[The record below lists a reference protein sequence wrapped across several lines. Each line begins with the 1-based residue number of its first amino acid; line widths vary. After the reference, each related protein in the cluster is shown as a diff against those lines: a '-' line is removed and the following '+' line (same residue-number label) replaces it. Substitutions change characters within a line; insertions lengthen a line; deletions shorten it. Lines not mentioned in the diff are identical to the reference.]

1 MPRRAKGKAVQGFG
15 VVAGL
20 CGALKRGALLA
31 SRLRVSTEKGLR
43 EGGGESRED
52 GVGLLKKAPSSPV
65 F

>member
-20 CGALKRGALLA
+20 CGAPKRG
-31 SRLRVSTEKGLR
+31 SRLSVSTEKGLR